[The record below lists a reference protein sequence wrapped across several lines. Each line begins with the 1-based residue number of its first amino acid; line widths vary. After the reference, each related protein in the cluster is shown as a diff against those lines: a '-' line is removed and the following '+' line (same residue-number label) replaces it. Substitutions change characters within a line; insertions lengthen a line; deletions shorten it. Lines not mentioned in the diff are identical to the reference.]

1 MAEAAKR
8 RFSDAYGSTAIIY
21 RRILEMKSYENVH
34 AVITE
39 IKMYLYQI
47 HAPRK
52 FSFGTWTSRQH
63 IFLSIKAGG
72 ETGYGEN
79 IISVNQPDI
88 SLDRWQ
94 SWLQELTGKTV
105 GEAIALLRSHLD
117 DWQDRMTEMTEMC
130 LIDLWGKLVRENAM
144 RLLELPGTGP
154 VFGLYVILSDD
165 LDFVDRKIRYAI
177 SCGKTRY
184 IKVKLF
190 GKPDLDCEIIKTVR
204 KYLPRSETY
213 LTGDVNCGYRPE
225 GAECGLQE
233 IARCMKRLHEAGL
246 DACEDPAF
254 LSTEEW
260 VELQR
265 LTRPL
270 ALIPDYPMRPSRKA
284 CDLIVAGMGEFY
296 NIHPGSAA
304 SVIDALT
311 LAARVRSLGARLMI
325 GDDSLI
331 GPGCTIWQQL
341 AAGLDADW
349 VEATEK
355 EEESDFYY
363 DAVIKLPSE
372 SRKNPIVIDQNAY
385 GFGIYLDEE
394 KLEKAAERVILIR

>member
-1 MAEAAKR
+1 M
-8 RFSDAYGSTAIIY
+8 D
-21 RRILEMKSYENVH
+21 MKSYENVN

-39 IKMYLYQI
+39 AKMYLYQI
-47 HAPRK
+47 KATRK

-63 IFLSIKAGG
+63 VFVAIKAGD

-88 SLDRWQ
+88 SLDSWEA
-94 SWLQELTGKTV
+94 WLQELVGKTV
-105 GEAIALLRSHLD
+105 GEAIAYLRSHLD
-117 DWQDRMTEMTEMC
+117 DWRDRMTEMTEMC
-130 LIDLWGKLVRENAM
+130 LVDLWGKLVKKNAM
-144 RLLELPGTGP
+144 ELLELPGKGP
-154 VFGLYVILSDD
+154 IYGLYVILSDD
-165 LDFVDRKIRYAI
+165 LDFVDQKIRYAI

-190 GKPDLDCEIIKTVR
+190 GKPELDCEIIKTVR
-204 KYLPRSETY
+204 KYLPRTETF

-225 GAECGLQE
+225 GTERDLSE
-233 IARCMKRLHEAGL
+233 IVDSMKLLYEAGL

-254 LSTEEW
+254 LDLDEW
-260 VELQR
+260 VELQSQVQ
-265 LTRPL
+265 PL
-270 ALIPDYPMRPSRKA
+270 GLIPDYPMRPSRIA
-284 CDLIVAGMGEFY
+284 CETIIAGMGEFY

-304 SVIDALT
+304 SIIDALA
-311 LAARVRSLGARLMI
+311 LAAKVRSLGAKLMI
-325 GDDSLI
+325 GDDSLV

-355 EEESDFYY
+355 EDESDFYY
-363 DAVIKLPSE
+363 DAVIKLPTE
-372 SRKNPIVIDQNAY
+372 SRKNPICPDQSAY

-394 KLEKAAERVILIR
+394 KLEKAADQVVTVR